1 VAKTPTLQQVAADA
15 AHCEA
20 CDLYR
25 RATQTVFGDGPASAR
40 LMLVGEQPGDRED
53 LAGHPF
59 VGPAGRVLDEA
70 LTDAGID
77 RADVYLTNAVK
88 HFKWKAR
95 GKRRLHDKPNRREIV
110 ACKQWLDAELE
121 LVDPEVIV
129 VLGATAGQALFGSKF
144 RLGTARDQHDLE
156 LAGIPVV
163 ATYHP
168 SAALRADSGQ
178 ARDEIRGALVAD
190 LRRARAI
197 AAPAG
202 SR

>member
-1 VAKTPTLQQVAADA
+1 VAADA

-25 RATQTVFGDGPASAR
+25 RATQTVFGEGPVSAR
-40 LMLVGEQPGDRED
+40 VMLVGEQPGDRED

-70 LTDAGID
+70 LADAGIE
-77 RADVYLTNAVK
+77 RGDVYLTNAVK

-110 ACKQWLDAELE
+110 ACKQWLDTELE

-144 RLGTARDQHDLE
+144 RLGVARDQHDLE
-156 LAGIPVV
+156 LEGIPVV

-168 SAALRADSGQ
+168 SAALRADSPQ
-178 ARDEIRGALVAD
+178 ARDEIRGALVED
-190 LRRARAI
+190 LRRASAI

>member
-1 VAKTPTLQQVAADA
+1 VAKTRTLQQVAADA
-15 AHCEA
+15 
-20 CDLYR
+20 
-25 RATQTVFGDGPASAR
+25 
-40 LMLVGEQPGDRED
+40 
-53 LAGHPF
+53 
-59 VGPAGRVLDEA
+59 
-70 LTDAGID
+70 GIE
-77 RADVYLTNAVK
+77 RADVYVTNAVE

-110 ACKQWLDAELE
+110 ACKQWLNSELE
-121 LVDPEVIV
+121 LVDPTVIV

-144 RLGTARDQHDLE
+144 RLGVARDQHDLE
-156 LAGIPVV
+156 FDGVPVV

-190 LRRARAI
+190 LRRASEI
-197 AAPAG
+197 AAPAR